1 MEFDQQAIIDQ
12 MIHYLETVL
21 EKPHPVFGGL
31 SICPFSKKARLQ
43 NKILYKVIDL
53 SINPLDSTSDLLQAI
68 KLFHEVCSHD
78 VLLVISPNE
87 QALTVERVQAIVDQ
101 VNSVIA
107 PMGLTSFG
115 GHPQDTFNIQGV
127 HTRQE
132 PFINLTIQSKAVL
145 QLASEQLARTSYY
158 QHWSAENLSQVGF
171 HDRSEA
177 PADR

>member
-1 MEFDQQAIIDQ
+1 MEFDQQAIINQ

-53 SINPLDSTSDLLQAI
+53 SISPLDSDSELIQTIISFNKA
-68 KLFHEVCSHD
+68 CSHD
-78 VLLVISPNE
+78 VLLVISPDK
-87 QALTVERVQAIVDQ
+87 QALTVEGVQGIVKQ
-101 VNSVIA
+101 VNSVIS
-107 PMGLTSFG
+107 PMGLTAFG
-115 GHPQDTFNIQGV
+115 GHPQDIFNIQGV

-132 PFINLTIQSKAVL
+132 PFINLTVQSKAIL
-145 QLASEQLARTSYY
+145 QVASEQLARTSYY

-171 HDRSEA
+171 YDRSET
-177 PADR
+177 PLD